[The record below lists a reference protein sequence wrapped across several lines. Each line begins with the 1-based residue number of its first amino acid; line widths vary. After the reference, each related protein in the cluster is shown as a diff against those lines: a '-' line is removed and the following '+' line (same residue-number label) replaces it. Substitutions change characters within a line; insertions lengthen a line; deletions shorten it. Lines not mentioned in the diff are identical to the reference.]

1 MATSSLAALAASSTK
16 TGSSAASGSA
26 GTIASNYQT
35 FLNLL
40 TTQLK
45 NQSPLDPLDTNQ
57 FTQQLVQ
64 FASVEQQLKTNESL
78 TSLLAAS
85 KASSTTGA
93 LGFVGTTI
101 TADGATTRLSG
112 GNAAWSINAP
122 RAVNSAVVTIKDA
135 TGSVVKS
142 ETRAFSAGLQTY
154 SWNGKTSA
162 GATAPDGEYTV
173 NVSAADSSGNPLV
186 FRTELVGAVD
196 KVDVSGTEPLLRVG
210 SVIIPLSKVKT
221 IQRS

>member
-1 MATSSLAALAASSTK
+1 MATTSLAALAASSTN
-16 TGSSAASGSA
+16 TSSSSASSSA

-101 TADGATTRLSG
+101 SADGATTRLSAG
-112 GNAAWSINAP
+112 KAAWSIEAP
-122 RAVNSAVVTIKDA
+122 RAVSGAVVTIKDA
-135 TGSVVKS
+135 TGNVVKS
-142 ETRAFSAGLQTY
+142 ETRSFSAGIQTY
-154 SWNGKTSA
+154 AWDGKTSA
-162 GATAPDGEYTV
+162 GTTARDGEYTV
-173 NVSAADSSGNPLV
+173 NVSALDSSGNPLA
-186 FRTELVGAVD
+186 FRTELVGVVD

>member
-1 MATSSLAALAASSTK
+1 MATSLASIAASSSAT
-16 TGSSAASGSA
+16 SSSTSA
-26 GTIASNYQT
+26 TANTIASNYQT

-78 TSLLAAS
+78 ATLLSASRASAA
-85 KASSTTGA
+85 TGA
-93 LGFVGTTI
+93 MGFVGTTI

-112 GNAAWSINAP
+112 GAASWSIQAP
-122 RAVNSAVVTIKDA
+122 RSVSNAVVNIKDA
-135 TGSVVKS
+135 TGNVVKS
-142 ETRAFSAGLQTY
+142 ETRAFSAGTQTY
-154 SWNGKTSA
+154 SWNGRTSS

-173 NVSAADSSGNPLV
+173 NVSAVDSSGNPLA
-186 FRTELVGAVD
+186 FRTELVGVVG
-196 KVDVSGTEPLLRVG
+196 KVDVSGTEPLLNVG

-221 IQRS
+221 IQKS